1 MTDPLLVCF
10 FSLKY
15 KLLIRMDKDDI
26 FNSQY
31 IKPQV
36 FVKISCSWP
45 QIFLLYKNDG
55 YLGEG
60 GWGISNPIYLCAC
73 LFHVA
78 TQTNMILT
86 KTVLL
91 IKMFPYFISSSCLQY
106 LYTKTDHYWP
116 LQMQNWF
123 QLLYLIDSAW

>member
-1 MTDPLLVCF
+1 
-10 FSLKY
+10 
-15 KLLIRMDKDDI
+15 MDKDDI

-60 GWGISNPIYLCAC
+60 GGGG
-73 LFHVA
+73 V
-78 TQTNMILT
+78 QILST
-86 KTVLL
+86 FALA
-91 IKMFPYFISSSCLQY
+91 YF
-106 LYTKTDHYWP
+106 
-116 LQMQNWF
+116 M
-123 QLLYLIDSAW
+123 

>member
-1 MTDPLLVCF
+1 
-10 FSLKY
+10 
-15 KLLIRMDKDDI
+15 MDKDDI

-60 GWGISNPIYLCAC
+60 GGDFKSYLP
-73 LFHVA
+73 LR
-78 TQTNMILT
+78 
-86 KTVLL
+86 LL
-91 IKMFPYFISSSCLQY
+91 AYF
-106 LYTKTDHYWP
+106 
-116 LQMQNWF
+116 M
-123 QLLYLIDSAW
+123 

>member
-1 MTDPLLVCF
+1 
-10 FSLKY
+10 
-15 KLLIRMDKDDI
+15 MDKDDI

-60 GWGISNPIYLCAC
+60 GDFKSYLP
-73 LFHVA
+73 LR
-78 TQTNMILT
+78 
-86 KTVLL
+86 LL
-91 IKMFPYFISSSCLQY
+91 AYF
-106 LYTKTDHYWP
+106 
-116 LQMQNWF
+116 M
-123 QLLYLIDSAW
+123 